1 MVLTVEDLCQ
11 MTEPAIIP
19 VAGKTG
25 LKNKINWVIAT
36 DHLNPKQW
44 IRGGEFNLISG
55 WNLQDDPVELVRY
68 IDRLYSCGISGI
80 GFGIGLKFDK
90 IPQVIIERAN
100 ALQLPIC
107 EVPYELSFSR
117 ISQIAAENIINE
129 RLKKNKRF
137 LESRIVEDA
146 VDGSLTI
153 FDIAMRISATLVC
166 DTRFIS
172 LDDTIIAQVLC
183 GQGLTEANYIDK
195 VPDKRAVFSCTPLV
209 NLEVLHKIDSLS
221 TTETAFISE
230 MLLAARI
237 ILKRQDAVARERAQL
252 SVDLLSEIYAGH
264 NEPKDLMR
272 KFVILGFALN
282 EKYRIIII
290 RSPSGILDETFQVI
304 SKTLPQHMLIG
315 FENDS
320 GVVLI
325 PEETK
330 ENKVNFL
337 LNTLSTLLPN
347 VTIGVSAPYEIKD
360 LSVAVNQAKALSKI
374 KEPGLK
380 YPDHMNIESLLK
392 SLDSVI
398 LQNFISTH
406 FTKKLTHELR
416 ETIEILLD
424 CGFNI
429 KQTAEKLGV
438 HRHTIRSRIERFS
451 DVTGVD
457 IKIAE
462 NRNKIWFLLK
472 LTTTLDDYADL
483 DDRAEHC

>member
-19 VAGKTG
+19 VAGKTR

-36 DHLNPKQW
+36 DHPNPKQW
-44 IRGGEFNLISG
+44 IRGGEFNLICG
-55 WNLQDDPVELVRY
+55 CNLKDNPVELVSY

-90 IPQVIIERAN
+90 IPQIIIERAN
-100 ALQLPIC
+100 ALQLPVC

-129 RLKKNKRF
+129 QLKKNKRL
-137 LESRIVEDA
+137 LESRVIEDA
-146 VDGSLTI
+146 IDGRLTI
-153 FDIAMRISATLVC
+153 YDIAMRISSTLVC

-172 LDDTIIAQVLC
+172 HDDTIIAQVLC
-183 GQGLTEANYIDK
+183 GQGPIKANYINEILDR
-195 VPDKRAVFSCTPLV
+195 RAVFSCTPTV
-209 NLEVLHKIDSLS
+209 KLEIIRQVDSLS
-221 TTETAFISE
+221 ATETAFISK

-237 ILKRQDAVARERAQL
+237 ILTRQDAVARERAQL
-252 SVDLLSEIYAGH
+252 SIDLLSEIYAGQ
-264 NEPKDLMR
+264 NKPKDLMR
-272 KFVILGFALN
+272 KFAILGFALN
-282 EKYRIIII
+282 AKYRIIVI
-290 RSPSGILDETFQVI
+290 RSSSGILDETFQI
-304 SKTLPQHMLIG
+304 LRKTLPQHMLIG
-315 FENDS
+315 FENDN

-330 ENKVNFL
+330 DNKVNFL
-337 LNTLSTLLPN
+337 LSTLCTRLPD
-347 VTIGVSAPYEIKD
+347 VTIGVSSPCEIKD
-360 LSVAVNQAKALSKI
+360 LSAAVNQAKALSKI

-380 YPDHMNIESLLK
+380 YPDNMNIESLLK
-392 SLDSVI
+392 SLDPVI
-398 LQNFISTH
+398 LQNYVTTL
-406 FTKKLTHELR
+406 FTKKLTRELR

-429 KQTAEKLGV
+429 KQAAEKLGV
-438 HRHTIRSRIERFS
+438 HRHTIRIRIDRFC

-472 LTTTLDDYADL
+472 LAKTLDDSAN
-483 DDRAEHC
+483 